1 MGNEINKKIGNWI
14 IILFVLSFIIPMLT
28 AALSVKF
35 PLADYIENF
44 KNRHKASDT
53 YEGTEYSFFYTDDPE
68 QAQKDFED
76 IAYYFDDVDWLNE
89 IIYPVVRTAANPG
102 EAAEV
107 LKKEL
112 HIDLS
117 DFNIDINQLYQD
129 ANAD

>member
-1 MGNEINKKIGNWI
+1 M
-14 IILFVLSFIIPMLT
+14 FIIPMLT

-44 KNRHKASDT
+44 KNRHKSSDT
-53 YEGTEYSFFYTDDPE
+53 YKGTEYSFFYTDDPE